1 MYVKDTSDFVKKVRD
16 VQEDTR
22 HTILVSMDVKPL
34 YSNIPN
40 HERIESV
47 KQKPNVQTEKSIATK
62 VIIKFLF

>member
-1 MYVKDTSDFVKKVRD
+1 M
-16 VQEDTR
+16 QEGTR
-22 HTILVSMDVKPL
+22 HAILVSMDVKPL

-47 KQKPNVQTEKSIATK
+47 KEKPNVQTEKSIATK